1 MMYMVM
7 AFVLVSS
14 ALFQVTLPSFAC
26 MGQTKAP
33 LLLAAVLYY
42 ALSRDTPT
50 MLVAAFAAGLFQ
62 DVLTPMMPLGY
73 SVFSFCLVGGTVG
86 LFRRMVLTESFVTS
100 ATFGAAGGV
109 AVTVI
114 LYMMLS
120 RRGLVV
126 CPIGRVALKAL
137 AVGLFGIVCAPIVFA
152 FALKLDSVVGN
163 VEVRE
168 SIDGLE

>member
-1 MMYMVM
+1 MTYIVM

-26 MGQTKAP
+26 LGQAKAP
-33 LLLAAVLYY
+33 FLLAAVLYY

-50 MLVAAFAAGLFQ
+50 MLVAAFAAGLLQ

-73 SVFSFCLVGGTVG
+73 SVFSFCLVGGVVG
-86 LFRRMVLTESFVTS
+86 LFRKMVLTESFLTS
-100 ATFGAAGGV
+100 ATFGAAAGV
-109 AVTVI
+109 AVTIV
-114 LYMMLS
+114 LYIMLLGQ
-120 RRGLVV
+120 GLVV
-126 CPIGRVALKAL
+126 CPVRRVALRAL
-137 AVGLFGIVCAPIVFA
+137 AVGMLGIVCAPIVFA
-152 FALKLDSVVGN
+152 FALKLDGVVGN